1 MRMGEWDGVK
11 RGGRIDMLRIKW
23 GKRAG
28 EVLLLWAGAAIGL
41 PAQTFTKLHTFS
53 GTDGGSPAAA
63 LVQAT
68 NGDLYGT
75 SSAAG
80 TSSHNAGTVYK
91 IGTGGRLTSLY
102 NFCSQ
107 TNCAD
112 GQNPFSVL
120 VQARNGNFY
129 GTTLYGGTGG
139 PCVGNQGCGVAFK
152 ITPNGTFT
160 ILHTFCSLSNCADGE
175 FPAGGLALGNDGAL
189 YGVTQTGGPTVGC
202 SNGCGTVYK
211 ITPGGNL
218 TTLYDFCSASE
229 CVDGVGPDAALLL
242 GRDGNFYGTTT
253 AGGNAGRGVAFKITP
268 SGNLT
273 VLYSFC
279 SQSNCSDG
287 LSPEATLAQG
297 TDGNFYGST
306 TGGGTNSRGTLFQ
319 LTPSS
324 VLTTLYNFCS
334 LSNCTDGYMP
344 SPLIQATDGNLY
356 GVTHYGGTSG
366 YGTIFQITSSSA
378 YTMLY
383 GFCARSGCPDGVYP
397 SAALTQNTNGTLY
410 GATTAGGNS
419 GHGTVFSFAV
429 GLGPFVETKPTSGA
443 VGAVVTILGT
453 SLTGATSV
461 KFNGTTA
468 TFTVV
473 SDSEITTTVPTGAT
487 TGKVKVAT
495 TNGTLSSNVAFRVTA

>member
-1 MRMGEWDGVK
+1 MIRFNWGRKACGV
-11 RGGRIDMLRIKW
+11 I
-23 GKRAG
+23 
-28 EVLLLWAGAAIGL
+28 LLWAAAAVAL
-41 PAQTFTKLHTFS
+41 PAQTFTKLHTFN
-53 GTDGGSPAAA
+53 GTDGGNPAAG
-63 LVQAT
+63 LVQGT

-75 SSAAG
+75 SSLGG
-80 TSSHNAGTVYK
+80 TTLHNAGTIYK
-91 IGTGGRLTSLY
+91 IGTGGKLTSLY

-112 GQNPFSVL
+112 GQNPYSVL
-120 VQARNGNFY
+120 VQAANGDFY
-129 GTTLYGGTGG
+129 GTTLYGGNIGT
-139 PCVGNQGCGVAFK
+139 CVGNQGCGVAYK

-160 ILHTFCSLSNCADGE
+160 AIYSFCSLGNCADGE
-175 FPAGGLALGNDGAL
+175 FPAGGLVLGNDGAL

-202 SNGCGTVYK
+202 SRGCGTVYK
-211 ITPGGNL
+211 ITPGGKL

-253 AGGNAGRGVAFKITP
+253 GGGNAGRGVAFEITP

-279 SQSNCSDG
+279 AQSNCTDG
-287 LSPEATLAQG
+287 LSPEATLTQG
-297 TDGNFYGST
+297 ADGNFYGST
-306 TGGGTNSRGTLFQ
+306 SGGGANSRGTLFQ
-319 LTPSS
+319 LTPSG

-344 SPLIQATDGNLY
+344 SALVQATDGNLY

-397 SAALTQNTNGTLY
+397 SAALTQDTNGTLY
-410 GATTAGGNS
+410 GTTTAGGS
-419 GHGTVFSFAV
+419 AGYGTIFSFSV
-429 GLGPFVETKPTSGA
+429 GLGPFVEAQPMSGA
-443 VGAVVTILGT
+443 VGAAVNILGT
-453 SLTGATSV
+453 GLTGATNV
-461 KFNGTTA
+461 KFNGTPA
-468 TFTVV
+468 TFTVA

-487 TGKVKVAT
+487 TGKVKVVT
-495 TNGTLSSNVAFRVTA
+495 PSGTLLSNVPFRVMH